1 MKELRIGQ
9 RIIGPQNPAYIIA
22 ELSANHG
29 QRLEAAMQLVEAA
42 AESGADAVK
51 LQTYRPDTI
60 TIDCDNEYFQIDR
73 GTQWDGQTLYQLYRS
88 AYTPWE
94 WHGTLMQRARELG
107 MDCFSSP
114 FDSTAVDF
122 LESLEVPAYKVASFE
137 LVDIP
142 LLRHIGATR
151 KPVIVSTGMASLE
164 EIETAVATLRAGGS
178 DQIALLK
185 CTSAYPAPESDMHL
199 RTIAD
204 MARRF
209 DIPIGLSDHTL
220 GWVAAVVAVSLGA
233 HIVEKHLTL
242 DRAAGGPDCDFSL
255 EPHEFAQMTATIRR
269 AEAALGR
276 VTYGGGISD
285 APCRKFRR
293 SLFVVRDIAAGELLT
308 GDNVRSIRPGDGL
321 PPKHFDE
328 VIGRVAAMDL
338 PRGTPLNWRHVA

>member
-1 MKELRIGQ
+1 MIELRIGE
-9 RIIGPQNPAYIIA
+9 RIIGPERPAYVIA

-29 QRLEAAMQLVEAA
+29 HRLEAALQLVEAA
-42 AESGADAVK
+42 RDAGADAVK
-51 LQTYRPDTI
+51 LQTYTPDTI

-94 WHGTLMQRARELG
+94 WHGALMHRARELG

-137 LVDIP
+137 LVDVP

-164 EIETAVATLRAGGS
+164 EIETAVATLRAAGSGG
-178 DQIALLK
+178 IALLK
-185 CTSAYPAPESDMHL
+185 CTSAYPAPERDMHL

-209 DIPIGLSDHTL
+209 ELPVGLSDHTL

-233 HIVEKHLTL
+233 HLVEKHLTL
-242 DRAAGGPDCDFSL
+242 DRSAGGPDSAFSL
-255 EPHEFAQMTATIRR
+255 EPHEFAEMTAAIRR
-269 AEAALGR
+269 AEEALGR

-285 APCRKFRR
+285 APCR
-293 SLFVVRDIAAGELLT
+293 
-308 GDNVRSIRPGDGL
+308 
-321 PPKHFDE
+321 
-328 VIGRVAAMDL
+328 
-338 PRGTPLNWRHVA
+338 